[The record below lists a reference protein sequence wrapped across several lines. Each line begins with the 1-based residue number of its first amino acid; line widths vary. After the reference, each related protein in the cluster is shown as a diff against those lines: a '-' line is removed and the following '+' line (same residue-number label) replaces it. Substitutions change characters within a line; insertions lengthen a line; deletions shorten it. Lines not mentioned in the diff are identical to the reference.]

1 MRIAV
6 CLAALVVLA
15 LAACGGDPAP
25 TATPTSEQR
34 LCSLFRQNADG
45 TWSALQ
51 SMVVAVQ
58 SVRLDIGA
66 GTTFTPGVE
75 VQGVP
80 LADSLNRTC
89 APFLQPTKQ
98 AG

>member
-1 MRIAV
+1 MRVAV
-6 CLAALVVLA
+6 CLAVLA

-34 LCSLFRQNADG
+34 LCAVFRKNADG

-51 SMVVAVQ
+51 GMVITVQ
-58 SVRLDIGA
+58 SVRLDIAA

-80 LADSLNRTC
+80 LADSLNKTC
-89 APFLQPTKQ
+89 APFLSPTKQ
-98 AG
+98 PG